1 MRTKSNPSRR
11 LLHAAGLILAGC
23 MLALCP
29 TQAQTYYKN
38 KAYTWRGNEFIQ
50 GKMKARAVS
59 ATEMTSTYERMVYG
73 GFMPSAPDAVDRK
86 HWTLKRD
93 LSDLPVYSSTI
104 RIEEALYNLAL
115 QESLEAIEPDSTFR
129 TGVFWGGVW
138 TRDVSYSILHALAQL
153 HPDVSRTSLLAKV
166 NDRNR
171 IVQDTG
177 TGGAW
182 PCSTDR
188 TTWVLA
194 AWELYLTTG
203 DAQWLHRIYPIV
215 RQTLED
221 DRLVAY
227 DAQTGLMHGETSFL
241 DWREQEYPLWA
252 QPADIYQSEALG
264 TTMVHIRSLRIL
276 AEMAR
281 LEHQPQEAA
290 KYDQWAQAM
299 TEAVNARLWIE
310 DKGYYGIYLYGRQ
323 HPILHP
329 QSETLGE
336 AFSILFDVADAQR
349 AARITRSVINEPF
362 GTPCLY
368 PNLADQPPY
377 HNDATWPFVQ
387 GYWMKANAK
396 AGNEE
401 GLLHSIA
408 SIYRAEAFW
417 LTNQENYIIY
427 NGDYGGTQINSA
439 RQLWSV
445 AAALAVVPNIYFGI
459 QYEPDGIRFAP
470 FVPKVLNGTRSLRN
484 FRYRGAVLNLSVSG
498 FGNTIQRFTVDGVEQ
513 QEPFF
518 KGDLTGEHRIDITLS
533 NRQPAAV
540 GVTYAD
546 NAYQPNTPATSLE
559 GDRLTWGA
567 VENATAYRVLRDGK
581 VIATLEGA
589 TLSQPLT
596 QRGEYQVQAVDATGT
611 PSFAS
616 EPLRYE
622 DASSKVILV
631 EVEDHALP
639 FDAHR
644 KAVRQSVG
652 VGGGV
657 KADAPQEVV
666 ASPWEQIDL
675 NGAHGGF
682 CLLSNHENILV
693 TLPVEVAESG
703 VYAIDWR
710 YANGHG
716 PINTDNRCATRLLS
730 VDGRPV
736 GATVMPQRGEGIWN
750 QWGWSS
756 VLTVALE
763 HGTHYV
769 TLEWNDHTDNM
780 NLTTNEAMVDAL
792 RCTLISDK

>member
-1 MRTKSNPSRR
+1 MQTKFR
-11 LLHAAGLILAGC
+11 LTRWLLTLAGLL
-23 MLALCP
+23 LALP
-29 TQAQTYYKN
+29 FPQAQTYYKN

-73 GFMPSAPDAVDRK
+73 GFMPSAPDAVDRR

-93 LSDLPVYSSTI
+93 LSALPAYTSTI
-104 RIEEALYNLAL
+104 PMEESLYNLAL

-153 HPDVSRTSLLAKV
+153 HPDVSRTSLLSKV
-166 NDRNR
+166 NARNR

-215 RQTLED
+215 RQTIED

-241 DWREQEYPLWA
+241 DWREQEYPAWA

-264 TTMVHIRSLRIL
+264 TTLVHIRSLRIL
-276 AEMAR
+276 AQMAR
-281 LEHQPQEAA
+281 LEHQPREAE
-290 KYDQWAQAM
+290 KYDQWAQQM
-299 TEAVNARLWIE
+299 TDAVNRLLWQE
-310 DKGYYGIYLYGRQ
+310 DRGYYGIYLYGRQ

-336 AFSILFDVADAQR
+336 AFSILFDVADASR
-349 AARITRSVINEPF
+349 AARITQSVVNEPF

-459 QYEPDGIRFAP
+459 QYEPDGIRFTP
-470 FVPKVLNGTRSLRN
+470 FVPKALKGTRTLSR
-484 FRYRGAVLNLSVSG
+484 FRYRGATLALTVTG
-498 FGNTIQRFTVDGVEQ
+498 YGNTIQRFTVDGVEQ
-513 QEPFF
+513 AEAYFP
-518 KGDLTGEHRIDITLS
+518 GHLTGEHRIDITLS
-533 NRQPAAV
+533 NRQPAAL

-546 NAYQPNTPATSLE
+546 NAYQPNTPVAQLQ
-559 GDRLTWGA
+559 GQRLTWA
-567 VENATAYRVLRDGK
+567 AIPDATAYRVWRDGQ
-581 VIATLEGA
+581 VIATLQA
-589 TLSQPLT
+589 TELSQPLT
-596 QRGEYQVQAVDATGT
+596 QRGEYQVQAVNAAGH

-622 DASSKVILV
+622 DATSRVIRV
-631 EVEDHALP
+631 PITDYAQP
-639 FDAHR
+639 F
-644 KAVRQSVG
+644 
-652 VGGGV
+652 
-657 KADAPQEVV
+657 E
-666 ASPWEQIDL
+666 
-675 NGAHGGF
+675 AHGTYS
-682 CLLSNHENILV
+682 LLSNHENILV
-693 TLPVEVAESG
+693 TLPVEVAEGG
-703 VYAIDWR
+703 VYALDLH

-730 VDGRPV
+730 VDGRHV
-736 GATVMPQRGEGIWN
+736 GASVMPQRGEGVWD

-756 VLTVALE
+756 VLTVPLTA
-763 HGTHYV
+763 GTHYV
-769 TLEWNDHTDNM
+769 TVEWNDHTDNM
-780 NLTTNEAMVDAL
+780 NLEVNEARVDEL
-792 RCTLISDK
+792 RCTLIR